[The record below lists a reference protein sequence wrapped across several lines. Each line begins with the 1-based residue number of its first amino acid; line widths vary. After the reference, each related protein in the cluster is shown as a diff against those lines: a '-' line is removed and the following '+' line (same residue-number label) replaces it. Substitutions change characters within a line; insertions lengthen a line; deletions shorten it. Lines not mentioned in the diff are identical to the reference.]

1 MLAQFQSLYPNG
13 SIISEL
19 LQIFQGKYIVR
30 VSVQIEGITR
40 ATGMATAETIEAA
53 EDNARNRAL
62 MVLGVT
68 NAPIT
73 TTSPQVGSSI
83 PNPTGRLTDPSYS
96 TSQDQWAGS
105 RESITT
111 PTPTPT
117 PTLMPTENLA
127 VSKSDT
133 SYPDFGQHLPVTN
146 YQEPQFDTP
155 IDHTEFFPAQEAY
168 QPPVPTVTTSN
179 VTPFAPRSHT
189 TSEEIKPAEKTRK
202 SKKSEPVDLSD
213 IIAQTDVHIERLG
226 WTPEQGKEY
235 LMKTYGKRG
244 RTLLNEDELRDFLR
258 YLQAQPDPI
267 AGF

>member
-40 ATGMATAETIEAA
+40 ATGLAAAESVEAA

-62 MVLGVT
+62 MVLGMTNVT
-68 NAPIT
+68 APAT
-73 TTSPQVGSSI
+73 TTITSKPTAPVLSHTDGLPESTYVSS
-83 PNPTGRLTDPSYS
+83 
-96 TSQDQWAGS
+96 QEQWASS
-105 RESITT
+105 REVKPEPVTT
-111 PTPTPT
+111 EIHNP
-117 PTLMPTENLA
+117 
-127 VSKSDT
+127 SKSST
-133 SYPDFGQHLPVTN
+133 SYPDFSQHLSVTS
-146 YQEPQFDTP
+146 YQEPQFDLP
-155 IDHTEFFPAQEAY
+155 PEEELKE
-168 QPPVPTVTTSN
+168 QPLTAVSTSN
-179 VTPFAPRSHT
+179 VTPFTPRSHT
-189 TSEEIKPAEKTRK
+189 APEEVKIPTEKTRK
-202 SKKSEPVDLSD
+202 TKKSEPVDLSD

-235 LMKTYGKRG
+235 LIKTYNKRG
-244 RTLLNEDELRDFLR
+244 RTLLNEEELRDFLR